1 MRSRLVLT
9 SPALLAALITALSL
23 ASIRAI
29 PNAGGAI
36 RNHSERAIPAS
47 LPSPQLT
54 LAPGGRETPTGK
66 SDHSMT
72 TGPETRGTR
81 FHPVPGAPRV
91 SDPQESAA
99 RAGLSPGRASPR
111 VEDVETVET
120 GVAERSSHRAEP
132 PLPSLQDTLADPLE
146 LLPKGKRDGNVEPTG
161 TLPPEQKEPEQVTGY
176 GNRVGSSTPA
186 MDPRGGPPLPPV
198 SSGKAIVVDQTAQML
213 YAYEDGVLIRA
224 MPVST
229 GVQMYYTPAFSGY
242 VGYYVGTLYSEGLWA
257 DNAWY
262 ITKARGNIY
271 IHSVPYTF
279 SETGEKIF
287 QGLEFLGV
295 SPSSHGC
302 IRLHPDDAQWL
313 TDWNPEGAFIL
324 ITPPDFKRQE

>member
-9 SPALLAALITALSL
+9 SPALLVALIAALSL
-23 ASIRAI
+23 TPIRAI
-29 PNAGGAI
+29 PNADGAI
-36 RNHSERAIPAS
+36 RNHSERTIPAS
-47 LPSPQLT
+47 LPSPPPT
-54 LAPGGRETPTGK
+54 PAPEGREAPTRE
-66 SDHSMT
+66 SDYSMT

-81 FHPVPGAPRV
+81 FHPVPFAPRV
-91 SDPQESAA
+91 SDLQESAA
-99 RAGLSPGRASPR
+99 RAGLPPGRASPQ

-120 GVAERSSHRAEP
+120 GVAGRSSHRAES
-132 PLPSLQDTLADPLE
+132 PLPSIQDTLADPLE

-161 TLPPEQKEPEQVTGY
+161 TLPPEQRRPEQVTGG
-176 GNRVGSSTPA
+176 GNGIPSSTSA
-186 MDPRGGPPLPPV
+186 ADPRGGPPLPPV
-198 SSGKAIVVDQTAQML
+198 SSGKGIVVDQNAQML

-229 GVQMYYTPAFSGY
+229 GILTYYTPAFSGY

-313 TDWNPEGAFIL
+313 TDWNPKGAFIL
-324 ITPPDFKRQE
+324 ITPPDFKRRE